1 MVYSNKRISR
11 EESLPNTL
19 QNNKTCQQ
27 TYETRKLK
35 TSTILMKSF
44 YTRHEEYM
52 DQKVIGT
59 NSKNCNTTKYTNK
72 KFQIDGATTNN
83 HYLFDKRN
91 ALLLNCKTHKYF

>member
-1 MVYSNKRISR
+1 MRYSNKRNS
-11 EESLPNTL
+11 NTE
-19 QNNKTCQQ
+19 QSENIVTNNKNCKQK
-27 TYETRKLK
+27 YETNKLK

-52 DQKVIGT
+52 DQKVLGT
-59 NSKNCNTTKYTNK
+59 NSKNCNTKKYTNS

-91 ALLLNCKTHKYF
+91 ALLLNSKTHKYF